1 MGEASGKRSATESS
15 GKVNRPLL
23 IAAIGVLVVLAA
35 IGLNYVPWEGIFE
48 TEPPATAEP
57 AAPPRPAAE
66 APAEQR
72 AAKPP
77 TFDVVRVNPRGET
90 VIAGRAA
97 PGSRVLILD
106 GDKVIGEVTA
116 DARGEWVFVPDEPLH
131 PGERRLGLEMRIEGD
146 EPVLSDD
153 LVVLMVP
160 ERGRDI
166 AGRPAEGGSQA
177 LALRVPRSG
186 VGPTT
191 VLQQPTESSEGLPVA
206 IETVDY
212 DSDGRLTIGGRAPEG
227 AIVQLYIGDTFVG
240 RTTAGP
246 EGLWRMAPE
255 QPVPPGLYTLRADHV
270 DPSGKVV
277 ARVMIPF
284 SRAEPLLAMQQG
296 TFVVVQPGN
305 SLWRIARRTYGSGF
319 AYTVI
324 YSANRDQIA
333 DPDLIFP
340 GQVFALPATN

>member
-1 MGEASGKRSATESS
+1 M
-15 GKVNRPLL
+15 NRPLL
-23 IAAIGVLVVLAA
+23 IAAIGVIVVAAA
-35 IGLNYVPWEGIFE
+35 IGLNYAPWEDVLG
-48 TEPPATAEP
+48 TEPPAIAEP
-57 AAPPRPAAE
+57 AAPSRPAAE
-66 APAEQR
+66 ATAEQR
-72 AAKPP
+72 TPRPP

-106 GDKVIGEVTA
+106 GDTVIGEATA
-116 DARGEWVFVPDEPLH
+116 DARGEWVFVPDEPLP
-131 PGERRLGLEMRIEGD
+131 PGERRLGLEMRVEGAA
-146 EPVLSDD
+146 PVLSED
-153 LVVLMVP
+153 LVVLVVP

-166 AGRPAEGGSQA
+166 AGRPAESGAQA

-191 VLQQPTESSEGLPVA
+191 VLQQPSGAADGLPLV

-212 DSDGRLTIGGRAPEG
+212 DSDGRLNIGGRAPEG
-227 AIVQLYIGDTFVG
+227 ATVQLYIGDNFIG
-240 RTTAGP
+240 RATAGP
-246 EGLWRMAPE
+246 EGLWRVAPE
-255 QPVPPGLYTLRADHV
+255 QPVAPGLYTLRADHV

-296 TFVVVQPGN
+296 TFVVVQPGS
-305 SLWRIARRTYGSGF
+305 SLWRIARRTYGDGF

>member
-1 MGEASGKRSATESS
+1 M
-15 GKVNRPLL
+15 NRPLL

-35 IGLNYVPWEGIFE
+35 IGLNYAPWEDILG
-48 TEPPATAEP
+48 TEPPATTAEP
-57 AAPPRPAAE
+57 APPRPAA
-66 APAEQR
+66 APPAEQR
-72 AAKPP
+72 APRPP

-97 PGSRVLILD
+97 PGSRVAILD
-106 GDKVIGEVTA
+106 GDTVIGEVTA
-116 DARGEWVFVPDEPLH
+116 DSRGEWVYVPEAPLP
-131 PGERRLGLEMRIEGD
+131 PGERRLGLKMHQEGQ

-153 LVVLMVP
+153 LVVLVVP

-166 AGRPAEGGSQA
+166 AGRPAESGAQA
-177 LALRVPRSG
+177 LALKVPRSG

-191 VLQQPTESSEGLPVA
+191 VLQQPTDAARGTALA

-212 DSDGRLTIGGRAPEG
+212 DTDGRLTIGGRAPEG
-227 AIVQLYIGDTFVG
+227 ATVHLYLGEEFVG
-240 RTTAGP
+240 RGAAGDQ
-246 EGLWRMAPE
+246 GLWRVAPE
-255 QPVPPGLYTLRADHV
+255 RTVPPGLYTLRADQV

-284 SRAEPLLAMQQG
+284 SRAEPILAMQQG

-305 SLWRIARRTYGSGF
+305 SLWRIARRTYGDGF

-324 YSANRDQIA
+324 YSANRDQIG